1 MSIGKERLAGEKS
14 PSEPA
19 SRVARSFCNCCWLF
33 HDAIPP
39 SLRSKIYEG
48 GVVVGSRIRD
58 LGGETLRNESS

>member
-39 SLRSKIYEG
+39 SLRSKIHEG